1 MQTYVYKTKNV
12 IVFKIKSGYNLEVV
26 SPETMKL
33 LERTKKDVDQDQY
46 GEDVPQLESVEVTL
60 VHCTLVNN
68 NYQWASKVLF
78 TFAPNN
84 QYGQLITIAPH
95 SLKMLNT
102 TNKEFLS
109 IEEWFTDQN
118 SKQL

>member
-46 GEDVPQLESVEVTL
+46 GEDVPQLESVEVAL
-60 VHCTLVNN
+60 VQCTLVNN
-68 NYQWASKVLF
+68 NYQ
-78 TFAPNN
+78 
-84 QYGQLITIAPH
+84 
-95 SLKMLNT
+95 
-102 TNKEFLS
+102 
-109 IEEWFTDQN
+109 
-118 SKQL
+118 